1 MVKKVNK
8 HRGRPK
14 GSKNKATILKE
25 REALNK
31 GKKEVLAPLHPAR
44 KFKHIGYC
52 RCGNMVG
59 DVDLVSK
66 FIYVCSHCK
75 NRGKVSQLGK
85 ESKGE
90 KHSTKRDY
98 LEDVTE
104 SNHLAS
110 VPLNDDLDPNA
121 FKIIEK

>member
-1 MVKKVNK
+1 MVKKINK

-25 REALNK
+25 KDALNNV
-31 GKKEVLAPLHPAR
+31 KKEIEAPLHPAR
-44 KFKHIGYC
+44 SFKHIGYC

-66 FIYVCSHCK
+66 GIYVCSHCK
-75 NRGKVSQLGK
+75 ARGKVSRLGK
-85 ESKGE
+85 ESKVE
-90 KHSTKRDY
+90 KHNTKRDY

-110 VPLNDDLDPNA
+110 VPLNDELDP
-121 FKIIEK
+121 KEIRVKE